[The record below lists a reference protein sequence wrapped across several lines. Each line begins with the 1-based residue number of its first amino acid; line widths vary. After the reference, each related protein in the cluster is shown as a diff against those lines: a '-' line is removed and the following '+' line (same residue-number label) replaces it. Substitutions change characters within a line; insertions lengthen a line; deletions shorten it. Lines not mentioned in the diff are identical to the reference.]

1 MNKGLD
7 RQGNVWYNT
16 YMLNNNSNQSP
27 VLGAMKDQSNGARS
41 VFARIMSTENISVI
55 FNPKSKDAWF
65 DTKTRTLNMP
75 NWTGMTSEVYD
86 LLLSHE
92 VSHALHTPKDG
103 WISLTDELAGANA
116 SDQDKQVARQYI
128 NIVEDARIERLIKAK
143 YPGLARDY
151 RKGYEWL
158 LNSGIFGK
166 LTPEVVEQM
175 SFIDRVNVHFK
186 VGKHAGFPVPFTP
199 EEQEIVDMIDTAD
212 SWDDVEKA
220 TRLVWDYATE
230 NNEQA
235 KMKAKGKGQP
245 GEGNGEDG
253 DETDEGG
260 EGDGENRQGN
270 GGREANDKLRRIA
283 PAPSTVRQQEKFL
296 RDQRD
301 EGNTWYC
308 PEDKP
313 SVLPE
318 FDMSQVIVPH
328 TKIYSQI
335 DQAMNTNCTMCGDW
349 INHNRLEYM
358 DFISEANPTVDAMV
372 KCFMLKKAA
381 TAHHRQQ
388 QAKTGTLDCN
398 LLSTYKWNEDLFKHF
413 TVKPNGKNHGFVVF
427 LDWSGSMG
435 GLILNVVKQM
445 YILTSFFRRIGVPYD
460 VYAFSSNQP
469 MDEYFGDWH
478 AYNREASDQRYSDE
492 YEQMRESFI
501 KNRDKTLMNSH
512 PFYLYHFASSSMKK
526 VEHTKCM
533 EQLFM
538 LASSISGGSSSRWDT
553 TPSRSPDF
561 PHWLNLGDTPL
572 DQALIAA
579 NSLVADFIVKHRVEI
594 MNTVVISDGA
604 TSGSPVY
611 GVSRVLNPR
620 NGASYAV
627 RNTDSTNL
635 LAKYLS
641 DNTGTKTI
649 LLFLDIAQTATNVS
663 IPGCALVA
671 PDGKTPVTRY
681 HNRGTDASES
691 LTTQWTRDNFVMAK
705 PFDRNLDKF
714 SDMGFDEVYAIR
726 IPRKQADTDA
736 FEGMDIEN
744 TGYSRLKSQFV
755 KSLKT
760 RTVSRTLVNRMVEG
774 MAKHT

>member
-1 MNKGLD
+1 
-7 RQGNVWYNT
+7 VWYNT
-16 YMLNNNSNQSP
+16 CMLNNNNNQSP
-27 VLGAMKDQSNGARS
+27 ILGAMRNQTNGARS
-41 VFARIMSTENISVI
+41 VFARIMSTENITVL
-55 FNPKSKDAWF
+55 FDPKSKDAWF
-65 DTKTRTLNMP
+65 DTTTRTLNMP

-92 VSHALHTPKDG
+92 VSHALHTPKEG
-103 WISLTDELAGANA
+103 WISLTSELAGDKA

-151 RKGYEWL
+151 RRGYEWL
-158 LNSGIFGK
+158 LDSGIFGK
-166 LTPEVVEQM
+166 LTPQVIQEM
-175 SFIDRVNVHFK
+175 TFIDRVNVHFK
-186 VGKHAGFPVPFTP
+186 VGKHAGVSVPFTP
-199 EEQEIVDMIDTAD
+199 EEQVIVDMIDNAD
-212 SWDDVEKA
+212 TWEDVEKA
-220 TRLVWDYATE
+220 TRLVWDYATQ
-230 NNEQA
+230 NNEQS
-235 KMKAKGKGQP
+235 KAKVRAKGQP
-245 GEGNGEDG
+245 GDGDGKDG
-253 DETDEGG
+253 DETGEDG
-260 EGDGENRQGN
+260 EGEGTQAP
-270 GGREANDKLRRIA
+270 GGKEASDKLRRIA
-283 PAPSTVRQQEKFL
+283 PAPKTVQQQEKFL
-296 RDQRD
+296 ERQQQQPTGWMC
-301 EGNTWYC
+301 EN
-308 PEDKP
+308 DKP

-318 FDMSQVIVPH
+318 FDMSQVVVPSS
-328 TKIYSQI
+328 KIYSQI
-335 DQAMNTNCTMCGDW
+335 EQAMNTNCTMCGDW
-349 INHNRLEYM
+349 INHTRLEYM
-358 DFISEANPTVDAMV
+358 DFTNEANSTVDAMV
-372 KCFMLKKAA
+372 KCFLLKKAA

-388 QAKTGTLDCN
+388 QSKTGTLDCN

-413 TVKPNGKNHGFVVF
+413 TIKPNGKNHGFIVF

-469 MDEYFGDWH
+469 IDEYVSDWNQ
-478 AYNREASDQRYSDE
+478 YNHTASSVDYTNKYTTMQD
-492 YEQMRESFI
+492 SFI
-501 KNRDKTLMNSH
+501 TNRDKTVMNTQ

-538 LASSISGGSSSRWDT
+538 LTYSMSGGAHSF
-553 TPSRSPDF
+553 RSPEF
-561 PHWLNLGDTPL
+561 PYWLNLGDTPL

-579 NSLVADFIVKHRVEI
+579 NTLVADFIRKYRVEI
-594 MNTVVISDGA
+594 MNTVVISDGS

-611 GVSRVLNPR
+611 GVSRVVNPK
-620 NGASYAV
+620 NGASYSAKT
-627 RNTDSTNL
+627 NTTTNL

-649 LLFLDIAQTATNVS
+649 MLFLDVAQAVTNVGV
-663 IPGCALVA
+663 PGCLLVA
-671 PDGKTPVTRY
+671 ADGKTPVGRF
-681 HNRGTDASES
+681 HNRGSTASES
-691 LTTQWTRDNFVMAK
+691 LATQWARENFVMAK
-705 PFDRNLDKF
+705 AYDPTTDQF
-714 SDMGFDEVYAIR
+714 SDIGFDEVYAIR

-760 RTVSRTLVNRMVEG
+760 RIVSRSLVNRMVEG